1 MQTITISGYL
11 GEDAQLRRSDSGTE
25 FVTFTLASKD
35 SRGESH
41 FFPCTWFQTRSK
53 MLQHLVKGA
62 AVIVTGELQIWD
74 ARLDSVDEGIPCD
87 SGVYVFR
94 QPPLR
99 VADFITE
106 EDSTSAVE
114 ADDS

>member
-11 GEDAQLRRSDSGTE
+11 GEDAQLRKSDSGTE
-25 FVTFTLASKD
+25 FVTFILSSKD

-53 MLQHLVKGA
+53 MLPHLVKGA

-74 ARLDSVDEGIPCD
+74 NEKDGAKYRNFRVSCD
-87 SGVYVFR
+87 RIGFAPQQKRES
-94 QPPLR
+94 
-99 VADFITE
+99 
-106 EDSTSAVE
+106 
-114 ADDS
+114 DDLPE

>member
-1 MQTITISGYL
+1 MQTITLSGYL
-11 GEDAQLRRSDSGTE
+11 GEDAQLRKSDSGTE

-53 MLQHLVKGA
+53 MLPHLVKGA

-74 ARLDSVDEGIPCD
+74 NEKDGAKYRNFRVSCD
-87 SGVYVFR
+87 RIGFAPQQKRES
-94 QPPLR
+94 
-99 VADFITE
+99 
-106 EDSTSAVE
+106 
-114 ADDS
+114 DDLPE